1 MQGQNGQMQSQG
13 EGVQAGC
20 SVRSE
25 GIRNTIFFFARQSCD
40 LHLKG
45 EPIGKGRSFQTG
57 QSQGTENEGGED
69 RQHGY

>member
-1 MQGQNGQMQSQG
+1 MQSQG
-13 EGVQAGC
+13 KRVQAEC

-25 GIRNTIFFFARQSCD
+25 GIRNTIFFFFFARQSCD
-40 LHLKG
+40 LHHKG

-57 QSQGTENEGGED
+57 QSQGTENEEGED